1 MDPHGALYL
10 QIADTLAQSIRAG
23 TLARGERVPSVR
35 DLARRHGVSVST
47 AVQAYRSLEDAQL
60 IEARPRSGYFVAARP
75 PRLPEPEVSQPPERS
90 LPVDLGE
97 VAAHMIRVGHDPQYI
112 SFGAAC
118 PSGELFDNDRVR
130 RTVSRVIQRNRALL
144 THYPVG
150 PGQEALRRMIA
161 RQALRL
167 GCPLEAS
174 RIVVSNGCLESIT
187 LALRAATEPGD
198 IVALESPTYFGFLEI
213 LENLRLRALEIPT
226 HPRTGLSLDALQLA
240 LDTQPVRAV
249 LAVPTLSNPL
259 GSCMPQTE
267 RRRLAQMMSAHDIPL
282 IEDVIYNELA
292 EQDDKR
298 RAVKSFDETGHVM
311 LCGSFSKTVSPGI
324 RLGWIEGGRW
334 HDKVARL
341 KAATSGGQ
349 TPVLELALADLLSQP
364 GYESGHRHLRSII
377 AARVDQARGV
387 IARSFPKGTRVTDP
401 PGGFILWVELPVALD
416 ARALFEACLAER
428 ICIAPGALF
437 SATDRYRHCIRLGV
451 GGRWDDAQ
459 VRALGRVGEIAG
471 SLLQAQRP
479 SAAQAPIRPDLIRSS
494 G

>member
-1 MDPHGALYL
+1 VAHREP
-10 QIADTLAQSIRAG
+10 
-23 TLARGERVPSVR
+23 R
-35 DLARRHGVSVST
+35 D
-47 AVQAYRSLEDAQL
+47 
-60 IEARPRSGYFVAARP
+60 
-75 PRLPEPEVSQPPERS
+75 
-90 LPVDLGE
+90 
-97 VAAHMIRVGHDPQYI
+97 
-112 SFGAAC
+112 
-118 PSGELFDNDRVR
+118 
-130 RTVSRVIQRNRALL
+130 QRNRAL
-144 THYPVG
+144 THYPSGRVRKPFG
-150 PGQEALRRMIA
+150 DRAPGA
-161 RQALRL
+161 RL
-167 GCPLEAS
+167 GRPLTG
-174 RIVVSNGCLESIT
+174 ILVSNGCLESIT
-187 LALRAATEPGD
+187 LALRAATEPRD

-259 GSCMPQTE
+259 GSCMPQSE
-267 RRRLAQMMSAHDIPL
+267 RRRLAQMMSAHGIPL

-349 TPVLELALADLLSQP
+349 TPVMELALADLLSQP
-364 GYESGHRHLRSII
+364 GYESGHRHLRSVI

-401 PGGFILWVELPVALD
+401 PGGFILWVELPAALD
-416 ARALFEACLAER
+416 TRALGPAGER
-428 ICIAPGALF
+428 ASVSRRAPPT
-437 SATDRYRHCIRLGV
+437 ATPLRAPA
-451 GGRWDDAQ
+451 GGRWDAQ
-459 VRALGRVGEIAG
+459 VRPWAELVRRRVRCGAAPERGCGRPASDSSDPWSELGPAWRPTPGSAG
-471 SLLQAQRP
+471 RRP
-479 SAAQAPIRPDLIRSS
+479 FAAGRADERLR
-494 G
+494 